1 MTRDP
6 TPAQTT
12 PPAEETGG
20 PLTLQLTLQ
29 VEPCP
34 EDAGRYRWTL
44 RAGLHPVRTA
54 PYALPDAEAAWVQGR
69 AALAEAAALQR
80 DTTPAAPH

>member
-6 TPAQTT
+6 TPAQNTS
-12 PPAEETGG
+12 PAEETGG
-20 PLTLQLTLQ
+20 LLTLQ